1 MCSPMQTPDRPLTL
15 HRKAKPGQYRKQE
28 DGEMNFLDNIQQ
40 TTFWRMLDT
49 FQRAILAGTS
59 ILIVLMVCIGVVCR
73 DVFQGD
79 FYGSEELI
87 QMLAFWLYF
96 MGAAQGSRDKSQI
109 SADILTCYIHN
120 VRRKRFAL
128 LVSDFVT
135 LSICLLV
142 TVWSVQFVAWGF
154 LMTPRSPVFKLP
166 MYIPQSAVA
175 LGFLLMSFYHLV
187 YFLQDLKTFLS
198 KTARSEELT
207 DEPQIGGV
215 AEKCL

>member
-1 MCSPMQTPDRPLTL
+1 M
-15 HRKAKPGQYRKQE
+15 H
-28 DGEMNFLDNIQQ
+28 FLDTLQQ
-40 TTFWRMLDT
+40 TMFWRLLDK
-49 FQRAILAGTS
+49 FQRGVMAGTS

-96 MGAAQGSRDKSQI
+96 MGASQGSRGKSQI

-120 VRRKRFAL
+120 PRRKQLAK

-142 TVWSVQFVAWGF
+142 TVWAIQFVTWGF
-154 LMTPRSPVFKLP
+154 VMTPKSPVFKLP
-166 MYIPQSAVA
+166 MYIPQSAVG
-175 LGFLLMSFYHLV
+175 LGFILMSFYHLV
-187 YFLQDLKTFLS
+187 YFLQDLKAFLTNQIPS
-198 KTARSEELT
+198 AAPLEVA
-207 DEPQIGGV
+207 PQIAGV
-215 AEKCL
+215 EKCR